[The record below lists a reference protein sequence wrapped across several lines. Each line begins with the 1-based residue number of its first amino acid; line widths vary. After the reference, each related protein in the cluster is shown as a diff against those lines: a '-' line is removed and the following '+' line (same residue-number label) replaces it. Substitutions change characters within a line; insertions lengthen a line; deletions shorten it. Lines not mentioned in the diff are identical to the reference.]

1 MPLALLGLRIRN
13 EHAWGKHLV
22 PCTGGRRTL
31 KGPGTAAPPTAP
43 KLAPFCQSLA
53 TKKTKTKT
61 SAGLIQF
68 AQCTDW
74 PFCPLRL

>member
-13 EHAWGKHLV
+13 GHAWGKHLV
-22 PCTGGRRTL
+22 PCTGGQRTL
-31 KGPGTAAPPTAP
+31 KGPGMAAPPTAP

-53 TKKTKTKT
+53 TKKTKTT